1 MADSYYNKCVTVV
14 IACVGLW
21 MADLAVT
28 QLMQE
33 NVRERERGVV
43 NGVQHSLNMF
53 MDVIKFTLVI
63 MLPYIETFGYLII
76 LSFFFICL
84 ASAFFA
90 SYSHSVRGHLVH
102 YSKIFPC
109 VKKRNTSSPSG
120 QGVGAI
126 SADVGDQV
134 IY

>member
-1 MADSYYNKCVTVV
+1 
-14 IACVGLW
+14 

-63 MLPYIETFGYLII
+63 FLPYIETFGYLII

-90 SYSHSVRGHLVH
+90 GYSHSVRGHLVH
-102 YSKIFPC
+102 YSKIFFC
-109 VKKRNTSSPSG
+109 VKKRTLADSSG
-120 QGVGAI
+120 QSVDAI
-126 SADVGDQV
+126 DEGNQV
-134 IY
+134 IS